1 MANSRKIYISTSLLQ
16 EIQSAADL
24 VSFILHSF
32 ITYCPCHN
40 HDSFEA
46 NKTHHVILF
55 LSICV
60 SLKEK
65 TLGFNN
71 HLCATITA
79 LRLWGWA
86 SRLMS
91 SFQTSLCPAP
101 FRITWDGMRGVC
113 WNPASGPPALSSL
126 FPGGRGAQ
134 QASLHTIGLQD
145 KLVWDS
151 SSLAT

>member
-40 HDSFEA
+40 HDSSEA

-79 LRLWGWA
+79 LRL
-86 SRLMS
+86 
-91 SFQTSLCPAP
+91 
-101 FRITWDGMRGVC
+101 
-113 WNPASGPPALSSL
+113 
-126 FPGGRGAQ
+126 
-134 QASLHTIGLQD
+134 
-145 KLVWDS
+145 
-151 SSLAT
+151 